1 MTGETESREMYL
13 KTIYRLFAKSGHVC
27 VTDIA
32 AELCYSKP
40 SVTNALKRLRNLD
53 YVRYCE
59 GVREIEL
66 TEKGK
71 EIAQKLWERYE
82 FIVRMLE
89 LNGIEAERARETACR
104 MEHAIPDD
112 VYEILKKK
120 AGREI

>member
-1 MTGETESREMYL
+1 MNRETESQEMYL
-13 KTIYRLFAKSGHVC
+13 KTIYQIGTKYGHVC

-40 SVTNALKRLRNLD
+40 SVTNALKRLRDLD
-53 YVRYCE
+53 YVRYSE

-71 EIAQKLWERYE
+71 EIAQKVCERYE
-82 FIVRMLE
+82 FFVQMLE
-89 LNGIEAERARETACR
+89 LSGIETGRAKETACR

-120 AGREI
+120 AGREN